1 MWWQVFGSV
10 AQILSAIG
18 ALTFGAA
25 SIFVA
30 IAAKDL
36 QIQQAHDSALGR
48 TSQLLTKYFDNI
60 NSTGSQFRYGF
71 YCIAHVDALAKQLGD
86 QFDKT
91 VAPKDAVALFSPEIA
106 NKSLLKSDDDLRNY
120 DKCVS
125 EFNKSPM
132 IDTLLEDRIMTRFEF
147 SLNTLENA
155 LFEWRNPNLPI
166 DAKQQLVRELK
177 LDACDFPVQTFF
189 ERNVDGKSERLR
201 KIVQDYDN
209 LGDFIKSNCPKQ

>member
-1 MWWQVFGSV
+1 MDRIMWWQVFGSV

-71 YCIAHVDALAKQLGD
+71 YCIAHVDALAKQLPACRRVCAADPSLAVHCRGREASPRPP
-86 QFDKT
+86 FDGRGMMGPPRVEGT
-91 VAPKDAVALFSPEIA
+91 TGQRWAAVAAQMKEAA
-106 NKSLLKSDDDLRNY
+106 N
-120 DKCVS
+120 
-125 EFNKSPM
+125 
-132 IDTLLEDRIMTRFEF
+132 
-147 SLNTLENA
+147 
-155 LFEWRNPNLPI
+155 
-166 DAKQQLVRELK
+166 
-177 LDACDFPVQTFF
+177 
-189 ERNVDGKSERLR
+189 
-201 KIVQDYDN
+201 
-209 LGDFIKSNCPKQ
+209 